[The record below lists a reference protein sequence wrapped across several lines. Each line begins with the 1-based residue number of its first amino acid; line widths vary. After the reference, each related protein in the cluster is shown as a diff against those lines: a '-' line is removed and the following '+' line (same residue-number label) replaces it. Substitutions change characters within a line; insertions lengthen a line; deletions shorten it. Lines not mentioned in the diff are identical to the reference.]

1 MSRDYMW
8 GKKKKKRNINAEKE
22 TVETEWALTNCDD
35 RLKLRSEMGK
45 NELENILKHLG
56 SWWFFREHLVLIR
69 RDTNA
74 KIVNA
79 TSSVAWDFLSQWCL
93 YTNSGIC
100 SVLKQYQ
107 PTLPYTVG
115 FPSSSKKNQ
124 NYLNT
129 SPSSQDSLCSG
140 GSAFSVPSGYAQRT
154 QVLHTRKTMRAY
166 LSPWERLRSLTLH
179 LCANL

>member
-115 FPSSSKKNQ
+115 FPSSSKKIKIIWIPLLQ
-124 NYLNT
+124 ARIACVVE
-129 SPSSQDSLCSG
+129 D
-140 GSAFSVPSGYAQRT
+140 
-154 QVLHTRKTMRAY
+154 
-166 LSPWERLRSLTLH
+166 LH
-179 LCANL
+179 LVFLQVMHKELKCCTQERQWELICHLERD